1 MVLVAQSLQQSY
13 KLVFQEY
20 YYGIVAILMVQYL
33 CYTRVSETRAV
44 YYTVKTLRSRTGSS
58 SLFLVDQVLDS
69 YWSKTCG
76 IALLIFALF
85 TSLPQRNSNW
95 HLLFVQFRYLVS
107 HSVVRLNS
115 GVFMGLSGRSTQ
127 HIMLGG
133 FGAIT
138 SSTQENLQAC
148 VC

>member
-1 MVLVAQSLQQSY
+1 
-13 KLVFQEY
+13 
-20 YYGIVAILMVQYL
+20 MVQYL

-58 SLFLVDQVLDS
+58 SLFLVYQVLDS

-95 HLLFVQFRYLVS
+95 RLLFVQFRYLVS

-127 HIMLGG
+127 HIMFGG

-148 VC
+148 VCWRQGVNLKCDNSLRAVPHMDACSLLDC